1 MSMREVRTD
10 APGRVNL
17 IGEHTD
23 YHDGFVLPCAVPQRA
38 FAILQVHAGGRRVQ
52 ATSQELPERITYEL
66 GHEIAARTWG
76 DYVKGLTW
84 VLRDAGFTL
93 GGFDLHLHSEIPP
106 GSGLSSS
113 AAVEIATM
121 RALRSAFDLPIGD
134 VELARLAQRAE
145 VEFVGAPVGIMD
157 QMASSLAGERHAL
170 FLDTRTL
177 ESEQIPLPPG
187 LELLVINSGV
197 THQHAAGDYATR
209 RRESEEA
216 ARRLGITRLR
226 DAGLER
232 LPALER
238 LPEPLGRRARH
249 VITENARVLEA
260 CDALRRGDL
269 DRLGRLFSA
278 SHISMR
284 HDYEVSVPLVD
295 LLVELTDREEGVFG
309 ARMTGG
315 GFGGAIVAAVAAGR
329 AAAIGAVVTRA
340 FLERSGRHAEVLVP
354 RQAVDRNAGRALG
367 LDPPGG
373 P

>member
-1 MSMREVRTD
+1 MREVRAD

-38 FAILQVHAGGRRVQ
+38 FARLQLHAGGRGVR
-52 ATSQELPERITYEL
+52 AASAELPEPVAYEL
-66 GHEIAARTWG
+66 GHEAAQGTWG
-76 DYVKGLTW
+76 DYIQGLTW
-84 VLRDAGFTL
+84 VLRDTGFAL
-93 GGFDLHLHSEIPP
+93 SGFDLHLHSEVPL

-113 AAVEIATM
+113 AAVAIATM
-121 RALRSAFDLPIGD
+121 RALRSAFELQIGD

-177 ESEQIPLPPG
+177 GTEQIPLPPA

-197 THQHAAGDYATR
+197 THQHAGGDYATR

-216 ARRLGITRLR
+216 AHRLGVTRLR
-226 DAGLER
+226 DAGLDRVSE
-232 LPALER
+232 LEQF
-238 LPEPLGRRARH
+238 PEPLGRRARH
-249 VITENARVLEA
+249 VITENARVLQA
-260 CDALRRGDL
+260 CDALRCGDL
-269 DRLGRLFSA
+269 HRLGRLFSA
-278 SHISMR
+278 SHASMR
-284 HDYEVSVPLVD
+284 DDYEVSVPLVD
-295 LLVELTDREEGVFG
+295 LLVDLTESHADVFG

-329 AAAIGAVVTRA
+329 AGAIGEAVTEA
-340 FLERSGRHAEVLVP
+340 YHERSGRQAEVMVP
-354 RQAVDRNAGRALG
+354 RA
-367 LDPPGG
+367 P
-373 P
+373 

>member
-1 MSMREVRTD
+1 MRDVRAE

-38 FAILQVHAGGRRVQ
+38 FATLQVHAGGHSVR
-52 ATSQELPERITYEL
+52 ATSAELPEPIAYQL
-66 GHEIAARTWG
+66 GEESAAGTWG
-76 DYVKGLTW
+76 DYIKGLTW
-84 VLRDAGFTL
+84 VLREAGFAL
-93 GGFDLHLHSEIPP
+93 GGFDLHLHSEIPL

-121 RALRSAFDLPIGD
+121 RGLRSAFNLPIGD
-134 VELARLAQRAE
+134 VELARLAHRAE

-177 ESEQIPLPPG
+177 RTEQIPLPPT

-197 THQHAAGDYATR
+197 THQHAAGDYGTR

-216 ARRLGITRLR
+216 ARLLGVTRLR
-226 DAGLER
+226 DAGRER
-232 LPALER
+232 LPELGR

-260 CDALRRGDL
+260 CDALRRADL
-269 DRLGRLFSA
+269 PRLGRLFSA
-278 SHISMR
+278 SHLSMR
-284 HDYEVSVPLVD
+284 VDYEVSVPLVD
-295 LLVELTDREEGVFG
+295 LLVDLTEAHGDVFG

-315 GFGGAIVAAVAAGR
+315 GFGGAIVAAVAAGH
-329 AAAIGAVVTRA
+329 AGAIGEAVAQRY
-340 FLERSGRHAEVLVP
+340 RQQSGRTAEVMVP
-354 RQAVDRNAGRALG
+354 RSR
-367 LDPPGG
+367 
-373 P
+373 